1 MGWRHRDVRLAVL
14 SSGGCPPRTPP
25 IQQPHPP
32 IWIAA
37 NNDRAVERAA
47 ELGDAWVINPHA
59 TCTLLAVRWACI
71 VPP

>member
-1 MGWRHRDVRLAVL
+1 VDARLEL
-14 SSGGCPPRTPP
+14 RP

-59 TCTLLAVRWACI
+59 TLHTIGRQMAYIELPWRVSANLFQRNCR
-71 VPP
+71 